1 MNCEPAIANYPS
13 LLVRGN
19 VQLAI
24 SNSDLSETSSN
35 VNYNPAGTP
44 YASGYDNDTFDTY
57 PSVIKGLL
65 YASGTVTTKNY
76 VTIDG
81 VLVIG
86 TTLTAQN
93 NLSLT
98 YRSTFYDNPPPGF
111 GSAPEMVISPGTWKQ
126 LMD

>member
-1 MNCEPAIANYPS
+1 MKTKTSRAALILALVS
-13 LLVRGN
+13 LVF
-19 VQLAI
+19 A
-24 SNSDLSETSSN
+24 SSSS
-35 VNYNPAGTP
+35 AL
-44 YASGYDNDTFDTY
+44 ND
-57 PSVIKGLL
+57 
-65 YASGTVTTKNY
+65 AY

-86 TTLTAQN
+86 ATLTATN

-126 LMD
+126 LVD